1 MQLTEIIDVIEKVA
15 PLSAQASW
23 DCSGMQVASH
33 RTTASTLAVCL
44 DPTPAAVS
52 AALQRGAQCIVS
64 HHPLMLSPRLPRR
77 LDAYHEVLRLL
88 LREDV
93 PLYACHTS
101 LDVNSAGPA
110 AWVAEELGLT
120 GRTVIEPVASGPAPA
135 FADTACGLP
144 LGFGLAGDLPAPMS
158 PASILQQLGRWID
171 LSTATLC
178 GPQPEMVRRIG
189 YCTGSGS
196 SLLAAARACGVEFY
210 ITGDVKYHTALD
222 AEICMADVGHHSLEE
237 EMMRRMS
244 LLLQQRLPRLA
255 VFFVPSVSP
264 LRPLDGTRNPF

>member
-1 MQLTEIIDVIEKVA
+1 MQLTEIIDVIEKIA
-15 PLSAQASW
+15 PPAAQASW
-23 DCSGMQVASH
+23 DCSGLQVAAH
-33 RTTASTLAVCL
+33 RDTVSTLAVCL
-44 DPTPAAVS
+44 DPTPASVS

-64 HHPLMLSPRLPRR
+64 HHPLLLTPRLPRR

-101 LDVNSAGPA
+101 LDVNTAGPA

-120 GRTVIEPVASGPAPA
+120 RRAVIEPAAAQPAPSGQ
-135 FADTACGLP
+135 DGLP
-144 LGFGLAGDLPAPMS
+144 LGYGLAGDLPAPMP
-158 PASILQQLGRWID
+158 PARVLQQLSRWID

-178 GPQPEMVRRIG
+178 GPQPDTVRRIG

-196 SLLAAARACGVEFY
+196 SLLEEARALGVEFY

-222 AEICMADVGHHSLEE
+222 ATICMADVGHHSLEE

-244 LLLQQRLPRLA
+244 RLLQQRLPGLT

-264 LRPLDGTRNPF
+264 LRPLGGAANPF